1 MKDTLK
7 ILFIAAAASLLAA
20 CAEWTTPQALPFKV
34 NTIEDTNPELLAKYQ
49 ASIREY
55 KASEHRITYVLFN
68 NIYDTP
74 VNAVCKLTALP
85 DSVDFVELTDP
96 ANVNDW
102 TAADMKA
109 LREKLGTRFV
119 MRISYKEATEAAKA
133 RYGDEYFDHIPEYVD
148 SLFNIAYNGDFDGIT
163 VEFEGMG
170 TLHALP
176 DEIEL
181 LNAKEEQIF
190 PKVNAWLNA
199 NPGKSLFFEGN
210 PQHTIDHSVVLAA
223 DYIIIPSEDFKNA
236 QKAGY
241 SAIQAIQYEENGTQP
256 FADINVLFA
265 VRCISD
271 DFTDASTGRY
281 FEGPAI
287 ELLTK
292 WIIYEAP
299 QECQN
304 AGIAIYGTQMDC
316 LTGTNGYYP
325 NIRQAIKILNPNS

>member
-1 MKDTLK
+1 MKDTFK

-68 NIYDTP
+68 NVYDVP

-119 MRISYKEATEAAKA
+119 MRISYKDATDAAKA
-133 RYGDEYFDHIPEYVD
+133 SYGDDYFDHIPEFID
-148 SLFNIAYNGDFDGIT
+148 SMFDIASKGDFDGIT
-163 VEFEGMG
+163 VEYEGMG
-170 TLHALP
+170 TLHAI
-176 DEIEL
+176 DSEIQL
-181 LNAKEEQIF
+181 LQLQEEQIF
-190 PKVNAWLNA
+190 PKVKAWMSA
-199 NPGKSLFFEGN
+199 NPGKALFFKGN
-210 PQHTIDHSVVLAA
+210 PQHTLDHSVALAA
-223 DYIIIPSEDFKNA
+223 DYIILPTEDFKNA
-236 QKAGY
+236 PKAGY
-241 SAIQAIQYEENGTQP
+241 SALQAIQYIENDTQP
-256 FADINVLFA
+256 FAGIKVLFA

-271 DFTDASTGRY
+271 DITDASTGRY

-287 ELLTK
+287 ELLTN
-292 WIIYEAP
+292 WIVYDAP
-299 QECQN
+299 EECQN
-304 AGIAIYGTQMDC
+304 AGIVIFGAQMDC
-316 LTGTNGYYP
+316 LTGTSGYYP
-325 NIRQAIKILNPNS
+325 NIRQAMKILNPNS